1 MCGFLVFVSTDGTV
15 ATEELAAALDLLRH
29 RGPDETS
36 LHVDSGAAFGFQR
49 LAIVDVAHSHQPVSW
64 GGWTVVF
71 NGELYNFRQLRAELI
86 RDHGADF
93 STEGEA
99 EVLAA
104 AFHHWGPTA
113 VHRLR
118 GMFAAV
124 LRDRAT
130 GVVHAIRDPFGIKPL
145 YHLQTADGLYL
156 ASEKKALL
164 PFAGASTRVDTVALS
179 HYLTLQYVPEPA
191 TLHPSVRRL
200 EAGHTLTW
208 TPGTPPAIEAYFR
221 HSLRPAVRPAQD
233 AIAAVRDALRD
244 SVHAHLQ
251 SEVPLGAFLSSGI
264 DSTAVV
270 ALAREKRPG
279 IRTYTVGFDDERY
292 SEVEAASET
301 AAALGVQ
308 LTATLV
314 HEADVIAALPRIVW
328 HLDDPVAD
336 PAVVPL
342 YFLARTAARDV
353 TVVLSGEG
361 ADELF
366 AGYEIYREPAAL
378 AGVAALPAP
387 LRRGLRAVSA
397 VMPEGVRG
405 KSFLERATTPIGE
418 RYYGNAR
425 IFGPAEKARLM
436 RGPAEPHTTVTGPLY
451 EAAADLDDV
460 AAMQYVD
467 LHTWLPGDILT
478 KADRISMAHSLELR
492 VPFLDRAVY
501 AAAAA
506 LPTSLKLAKTT
517 KFALREAMRGIVPD
531 AVVDR
536 RKLGFPTPTRVWLR
550 GDIGA
555 WAGDVIADAG
565 VDHLLDLRHAQRLL
579 AAHRRGDGD
588 HSRKIWTV
596 LMFCLWYAQQ
606 NTPRPLVAR
615 SQVISRSRGEHPE

>member
-1 MCGFLVFVSTDGTV
+1 MCGFLVFVSADGAAGEV
-15 ATEELAAALDLLRH
+15 ATDELAAALDLLRH
-29 RGPDETS
+29 RGPDETT
-36 LHVDSGAAFGFQR
+36 LHVEGGAAFGFQR
-49 LAIVDVAHSHQPVSW
+49 LAIVDVAHGRQPVTW
-64 GGWTVVF
+64 GAWTVVF
-71 NGELYNFRQLRAELI
+71 NGEVYNFLQLRAELI
-86 RDHGADF
+86 RDHAAVF
-93 STEGEA
+93 ATEGEA

-104 AFHHWGPTA
+104 AFHHWGPSA
-113 VHRLR
+113 VRRLR
-118 GMFAAV
+118 GMFAIVA
-124 LRDRAT
+124 LDRASGT
-130 GVVHAIRDPFGIKPL
+130 VHAFRDPFGIKPL
-145 YHLQTADGLYL
+145 YHLSTSEGLYL

-164 PFAGASTRVDTVALS
+164 PFAGTATRVDTAALS

-200 EAGHTLTW
+200 AAGHALTS
-208 TPGTPPAIEAYFR
+208 TAGNTEVSAYFR
-221 HSLRPAVRPAQD
+221 HALQPSARPAQD

-270 ALAREKRPG
+270 ALARERHPG

-292 SEVEAASET
+292 SEIEAAAET
-301 AAALGVQ
+301 AAALGVD

-314 HEADVIAALPRIVW
+314 HDADVIAALPRIVW

-336 PAVVPL
+336 PAIVPL
-342 YFLARTAARDV
+342 WFLARTAARDV

-378 AGVAALPAP
+378 AGVAALPAA

-405 KSFLERATTPIGE
+405 KSFLERATTPIDE

-425 IFGPAEKARLM
+425 IFGTAEKARLM
-436 RGPAEPHTTVTGPLY
+436 RGPADPHTTVTAPLY
-451 EAAADLDDV
+451 AAAAALDDV
-460 AAMQYVD
+460 ATMQYVD

-478 KADRISMAHSLELR
+478 KADRMSMAHSLELR

-501 AAAAA
+501 AAAAS
-506 LPTSLKLAKTT
+506 LPTSLKLARTT

-550 GDIGA
+550 GEIGA
-555 WAGDVIADAG
+555 WAGDVFATAG
-565 VDHLLDLRHAQRLL
+565 VDHLLDVGHVQRLL
-579 AAHRRGDGD
+579 TAHRRGDAD

-596 LMFCLWYAQQ
+596 LMFCLWYGISA
-606 NTPRPLVAR
+606 NPGSLRGVAPGYAER
-615 SQVISRSRGEHPE
+615 R

>member
-1 MCGFLVFVSTDGTV
+1 MFLSEDGTV
-15 ATEELAAALDLLRH
+15 VADDLAAALDLLRH

-36 LHVDSGAAFGFQR
+36 LRVDDGVAFGFQR
-49 LAIVDVAHSHQPVSW
+49 LAIIDVAHSHQPVTW
-64 GGWTVVF
+64 GTWTVVF

-86 RDHGADF
+86 RDFDAVF
-93 STEGEA
+93 ATEGEA

-104 AFHHWGPTA
+104 AFHHWGPSA
-113 VHRLR
+113 VRRLR
-118 GMFAAV
+118 GMFAFV
-124 LRDRAT
+124 LHDRAT
-130 GVVHAIRDPFGIKPL
+130 GTVLAARDPFGIKPL
-145 YHLQTADGLYL
+145 YHLRTADGLYL

-164 PFAGASTRVDTVALS
+164 PFAGAATRLDTAALS

-191 TLHPSVRRL
+191 TLHPAVRRL
-200 EAGHTLTW
+200 AAGHTLTW
-208 TPGTPPAIEAYFR
+208 KPGEEPAIAAYFR
-221 HSLRPAVRPAQD
+221 HALRASARPAGE

-270 ALAREKRPG
+270 ALARERRPG

-292 SEVEAASET
+292 SEIEAAAET
-301 AAALGVQ
+301 AAALGVD

-314 HEADVIAALPRIVW
+314 HDDDVIAVLPRIVW

-336 PAVVPL
+336 PAIVPL
-342 YFLARTAARDV
+342 WFLARTAARDV

-366 AGYEIYREPAAL
+366 AGYEIYREPASL
-378 AGVAALPAP
+378 AGVAALPGP

-397 VMPEGVRG
+397 AMPEGVRG
-405 KSFLERATTPIGE
+405 KSFLDRATTPIEE

-425 IFGPAEKARLM
+425 IFGTGEKARLM
-436 RGPAEPHTTVTGPLY
+436 RGPAEPHTTVTAPLFR
-451 EAAADLDDV
+451 AAADLDDV
-460 AAMQYVD
+460 ATMQYVD

-506 LPTSLKLAKTT
+506 LPTSLKVARTT
-517 KFALREAMRGIVPD
+517 KYALREAMRGIVPD

-536 RKLGFPTPTRVWLR
+536 PKLGFPTPTRVWLR

-555 WAGDVIADAG
+555 WAGDVFADAG
-565 VDHLLDLRHAQRLL
+565 VDHLLDLRHVQRLL
-579 AAHRRGDGD
+579 AAHRRGDAD

-596 LMFCLWYAQQ
+596 LMFCLWYGQQ
-606 NTPRPLVAR
+606 NAR
-615 SQVISRSRGEHPE
+615 SKVTAESHGETHLTGDGPCR